1 MSWWP
6 YRNDSNV
13 LWLFYE
19 DIIADRR
26 SAIRKIAGHMNIDVS
41 KTLSSV
47 PAALSSSN
55 HWQCLSSAI
64 ITLEDVVFAMSDAAF
79 MKQFET
85 KFDEHIVWRHC
96 RYRMGIDW
104 SSCPFETPPTLT
116 KVKQLL
122 KKATITA
129 GLYIV
134 NMFIRS
140 SADNSLCMLLR

>member
-6 YRNDSNV
+6 HRHDSNV

-19 DIIADRR
+19 DIVADRR
-26 SAIRKIAGHMNIDVS
+26 SAIRKIAAHMNIDVS
-41 KTLSSV
+41 RTLPSI
-47 PAALSSSN
+47 PAILSSS
-55 HWQCLSSAI
+55 HQLPCITGTS

-85 KFDEHIVWRHC
+85 KFDEHIVWRNC

-104 SSCPFETPPTLT
+104 SLCPFETPPTLT

-122 KKATITA
+122 KKEKTTTATA
-129 GLYIV
+129 GPFV
-134 NMFIRS
+134 
-140 SADNSLCMLLR
+140 LCT